1 MVYMYSIFLFISF
14 FKKKKML
21 DDIFFFFF
29 YFKFLY
35 KILNSLKSEASLA
48 PLSHLSV

>member
-14 FKKKKML
+14 FFKKML